1 MASELSKPGL
11 ELVRQSDVPFTPM
24 APGMEGSRG
33 LTQAGFTSL
42 GGGWVRMD
50 GSGELKGWT
59 LKYDEVLFV
68 VRGEAEVE
76 DSSGKKVVAGPG
88 EAILIGEGTTVTYRG
103 KPDTDVF
110 FVLNPRDWAE
120 RGTR

>member
-11 ELVRQSDVPFTPM
+11 ALVRQSDVPFTTVVQ
-24 APGMEGSRG
+24 GLEISRG

-50 GSGELKGWT
+50 GSGELKDWT
-59 LKYDEVLFV
+59 LKYDETLFV
-68 VRGEAEVE
+68 VQGEAEVE
-76 DSSGKKVVAGPG
+76 DSSGKRVAAGPG

-103 KPDTDVF
+103 KPGTEVF
-110 FVLNPRDWAE
+110 FVLNPRNWDK
-120 RGTR
+120 RDSR

>member
-11 ELVRQSDVPFTPM
+11 ELVRQTDVPFTAM
-24 APGMEGSRG
+24 GPGMEGSRG
-33 LTQAGFTSL
+33 LTKAGFTSL

-50 GSGELKGWT
+50 GTDEMKNWT

-76 DSSGKKVVAGPG
+76 EAGGKKVTARPG
-88 EAILIGEGTTVTYRG
+88 EAILIGEGTTVTYRA
-103 KPDTDVF
+103 KPDTEVF
-110 FVLNPRDWAE
+110 FVLNPRDWDK
-120 RGTR
+120 R